1 MVCLRLYV
9 HVPCYDLEL
18 TKKAKEN
25 ILQNIYRYF
34 QLQRLCVCEDVCV
47 GEGMGYWEKQA
58 AFPMR
63 ENIGLKRGLIYV
75 TCMYLL
81 QRTKRKLSGRPLN
94 AWYIPWTQIPRNSA
108 LLGFLDKCVN
118 NL

>member
-34 QLQRLCVCEDVCV
+34 QL
-47 GEGMGYWEKQA
+47 
-58 AFPMR
+58 
-63 ENIGLKRGLIYV
+63 
-75 TCMYLL
+75 
-81 QRTKRKLSGRPLN
+81 
-94 AWYIPWTQIPRNSA
+94 
-108 LLGFLDKCVN
+108 
-118 NL
+118 